1 MTTFALNRV
10 DEGHHGEKWQLKLE
24 DRSAQLQTP
33 DGQIAASYTPE
44 EAYPRFELVRFSN
57 DFSGNAHNF
66 AITDGQNTWRFAV
79 WPKAFKQIKAFV
91 QKSPEASSEIELGK
105 IRRRAIFQT
114 VLGGICVLGGI
125 ILSMDTSYIFYG
137 AVVAGAMFLF
147 MGYYHFAEHKKLRQ
161 AAS

>member
-1 MTTFALNRV
+1 MTTVALTRV
-10 DEGHHGEKWQLKLE
+10 DEGHHGQKWQLKLE
-24 DRSAQLQTP
+24 DRSALLLRQ
-33 DGQIAASYTPE
+33 DGQVAASFTPE
-44 EAYPRFELVRFSN
+44 EAYPRFEFIRFSTEL
-57 DFSGNAHNF
+57 GGHNF
-66 AITDGQNTWRFAV
+66 GITDGQNTWRFAV

-137 AVVAGAMFLF
+137 AVVAGVMFLF